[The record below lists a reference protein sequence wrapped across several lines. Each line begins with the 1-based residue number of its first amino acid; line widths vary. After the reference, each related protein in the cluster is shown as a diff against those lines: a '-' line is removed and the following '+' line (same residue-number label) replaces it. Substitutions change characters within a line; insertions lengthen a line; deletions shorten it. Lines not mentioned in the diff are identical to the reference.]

1 MIKEIEWRGN
11 VVKLNQLTVLVGP
24 NDCGKTD
31 LLQTI
36 RNSYKPIICAEQ
48 VLTIGLLGIEGTIDY
63 ARKYEDGCALLIDR
77 MSNDRH
83 ISAQV
88 RDMLMLQDFLK
99 SNSKHQAIV
108 VTYSPFQLETV
119 RPEDVRVIA
128 RGLVKNRDTTRVKP
142 LLDHPE
148 IEKYRVGFRT
158 DELWANLGEGWVLN
172 EVD

>member
-11 VVKLNQLTVLVGP
+11 VVKFNQLTILVGP

-31 LLQTI
+31 LLQAI
-36 RNSYKPIICAEQ
+36 RNSYKPVVCAER
-48 VLTIGLLGIEGTIDY
+48 VLTIGLLGIEGIIDY
-63 ARKYEDGCALLIDR
+63 ARKYENGCVLLIDR

-88 RDMLMLQDFLK
+88 RDMLMLQGFLK
-99 SNSKHQAIV
+99 ADSKYQAIV

-119 RPEDVRVIA
+119 SPEDVRVMA
-128 RGLVKNRDTTRVKP
+128 RGLVKGRDITRVKP

-148 IEKYRVGFRT
+148 IEKYRASFRT
-158 DELWANLGEGWVLN
+158 DELWANLGESWVLS